1 MPPAAAPGAGPLFN
15 PAGAPAF
22 GEIAAGGGSVGIP
35 QFSPGGLLPFSQGL
49 APPALLWM
57 LHLQQIQHL
66 QRQQQQQQLQQLQL
80 QQQQQHTE
88 AQQQQQHT
96 EAQQAVQSLR
106 AFEAVSSPLTA
117 GIPGTPATAV
127 GTPAMPAVENSL
139 ERAAG
144 GPPAAKAN
152 NPPAAK
158 RPRLVWTKALHQRFV
173 EAVEKLGERKAV
185 PKSIMQHMGVEGLTR
200 ENVASHLQKYRQY
213 IKRQRGEL
221 KGANSG
227 EEKAKDAKEA
237 SAETALATA
246 TIAPAGGPGGAQKE
260 RVVLE

>member
-1 MPPAAAPGAGPLFN
+1 
-15 PAGAPAF
+15 
-22 GEIAAGGGSVGIP
+22 
-35 QFSPGGLLPFSQGL
+35 
-49 APPALLWM
+49 M

-66 QRQQQQQQLQQLQL
+66 QQQLQL
-80 QQQQQHTE
+80 QQQHAKAQ
-88 AQQQQQHT
+88 QQQQQHT
-96 EAQQAVQSLR
+96 EAQQAAQSLR

-117 GIPGTPATAV
+117 GIPEAPATAA
-127 GTPAMPAVENSL
+127 GTAATPAVDNPL

-144 GPPAAKAN
+144 GPPAKAN

-213 IKRQRGEL
+213 IKRQRSEL
-221 KGANSG
+221 KGANSS

-246 TIAPAGGPGGAQKE
+246 AIAPAGGPGGAQKE
-260 RVVLE
+260 RAALG